1 MRKPAPPLRPRL
13 DELPTRELVAR
24 GAALLSDQ
32 NYKDAIDV
40 YKLLVKREPQAEAGW
55 RDSLATAYLE
65 RARQLAQK
73 AMYREAAVL
82 WENILTLCGQARQPE
97 LYIDWLLRSGQYAKA
112 MRAYASHAA
121 ALSNA
126 GELEALLA
134 ALALAGQKD
143 VLQALPPNA
152 PLRAQLNAAQDALRA
167 YAQGE
172 AEDTVRERLKAISI
186 RSPYR
191 DLRQVLAALLKLETD
206 PTGALAL
213 VERIPPTSPYQDLVE
228 LVRVNAAAN
237 PTRAMLALA
246 PAQRE
251 LAGGLLGLDARQIKL
266 LKDWARLGDDPSD
279 KAKFEFI
286 ATNLALF
293 DREQA
298 RRAGLAL
305 LVAYP
310 QGLKTYSHLFEPLP
324 PFEAQHLKALQ
335 AERAESD
342 LDNILGHW
350 QACVNLLRHETAP
363 NHRLMAALILRHMA
377 ELLHRDKDPWDD
389 GSRLRDCLEQSLR
402 FDPDDRDAYLQL
414 ALLHQ
419 DVGNDKEYHQWVE
432 QAVKQFPN
440 DPLVLLA
447 AVKTATARK
456 AYKKAAGFA
465 ARVLELD
472 PINTKARTVLINAHL
487 AHARK
492 LMRGDKY
499 ALAEKELDSA
509 GQLERDNART
519 GIVEIN
525 RGLLALQQRQR
536 DLGRRWL
543 REGVRL
549 AGSPLLAWAR
559 LAVEALRLKLDPADF
574 QHDAEL
580 GDPRKL
586 SASRADLLAL
596 AQLLNAYREEEVK
609 DLDTVL
615 EDVEKPLQRAIKAL
629 TSEDDLLLIGE
640 SLHQVPHYG
649 LLEYAATRALEV
661 QPDRPLFVYYQIY
674 GRAEGDLDYVKDRDY
689 DRLERAME
697 RATAAKDHRAT
708 TAITRFLSQ
717 SPFSL
722 PFGPRVGGPKSPSMP
737 LPMPIP
743 PKMRREMEEIRKEL
757 ERLPPPLRDRMLDHI
772 LDELPPDDEFPPE
785 IQRALMKMVLLGGGI
800 EDLLDELPDDLPLP
814 FPGGGGGRGKRRR

>member
-1 MRKPAPPLRPRL
+1 MRKPIPQQPRVRL
-13 DELPTRELVAR
+13 EDLPTRELIAR
-24 GAALLSDQ
+24 GVALLSDQ

-40 YKLLVKREPQAEAGW
+40 YKLLLKREPHPDAGW
-55 RDSLATAYLE
+55 RDSLAKVYLE

-73 AMYREAAVL
+73 AMHREAAVL
-82 WENILTLCGQARQPE
+82 WENIPTLCGQTPQPD
-97 LYIDWLLRSGQYAKA
+97 LYLDWLLRSGQYAKA

-121 ALSNA
+121 ALPA
-126 GELEALLA
+126 GGELETLLA
-134 ALALAGQKD
+134 ALALAGQKE
-143 VLQALPPNA
+143 VLQAIPPDA
-152 PLRAQLNAAQDALRA
+152 PLRTHLTAAQAALRA
-167 YAQGE
+167 YTQGE
-172 AEDTVRERLKAISI
+172 AEDAVRERLKAISI

-191 DLRQVLAALLKLETD
+191 DLRQALAALLKLETD

-228 LVRVNAAAN
+228 LVRASAATDPA
-237 PTRAMLALA
+237 RALLALT

-251 LAGGLLGLDARQIKL
+251 LAGLFGLDARQLKL
-266 LKDWARLGDDPSD
+266 LKDWARLGDRPSD

-286 ATNLALF
+286 AANLALF

-298 RRAGLAL
+298 RRACLAL
-305 LVAYP
+305 LLGYP
-310 QGLKTYSHLFEPLP
+310 QGSKTYSNLFGPLP
-324 PFEAQHLKALQ
+324 PFEAQQLKALR
-335 AERAESD
+335 AEREDDD
-342 LDNILGHW
+342 LDRTLRDW
-350 QACVNLLRHETAP
+350 QGCVDLLRHETDP
-363 NHRLMAALILRHMA
+363 DSRLMAALILRHMA
-377 ELLHRDKDPWDD
+377 ELLRKGDDGWDD
-389 GSRLRDCLEQSLR
+389 GEQLRDCLEQSLR
-402 FDPDDRDAYLQL
+402 FDPDDRDVYLQL
-414 ALLHQ
+414 AILYKEV
-419 DVGNDKEYHQWVE
+419 DNDKEYHQWVE
-432 QAVKQFPN
+432 QAVKRFPD

-456 AYKKAAGFA
+456 AHKKAAGFA

-492 LMRGDKY
+492 LMRADKY

-549 AGSPLLAWAR
+549 AGSPLLAWVR
-559 LAVEALRLKLDPADF
+559 LAVETLRLKLEPADF
-574 QHDAEL
+574 QRDADL
-580 GDPRKL
+580 SDPRKL
-586 SASRADLLAL
+586 NASRTDLLAL

-615 EDVEKPLQRAIKAL
+615 EDLEKPLQRTIKAL
-629 TSEDDLLLIGE
+629 TSEDDLLLICE
-640 SLHQVPHYG
+640 SLHQAPHYG

-661 QPDRPLFVYYQIY
+661 QPERSLFVYYQIY
-674 GRAEGDLDYVKDRDY
+674 GRAEGDLDLVKDRDY
-689 DRLERAME
+689 DRLEQAME
-697 RATAAKDHRAT
+697 RATAAKDHRAAT
-708 TAITRFLSQ
+708 SITRFLSQ

-722 PFGPRVGGPKSPSMP
+722 PFAPKGRGPAPMP
-737 LPMPIP
+737 MPIPIP
-743 PKMRREMEEIRKEL
+743 PKMRREIEDMRREL
-757 ERLPPPLRDRMLDHI
+757 ERLPPPLRDRMLDQI

-785 IQRALMKMVLLGGGI
+785 IQRALMKMMLLGGGI
-800 EDLLDELPDDLPLP
+800 EDLLDELPEDLPLP
-814 FPGGGGGRGKRRR
+814 LPGGRGGRGKRRS

>member
-1 MRKPAPPLRPRL
+1 MRKPIPQQPRARL
-13 DELPTRELVAR
+13 EDLPTRELIAR
-24 GAALLSDQ
+24 GVALLSDQ

-40 YKLLVKREPQAEAGW
+40 YKLLLKREPQPEAGW
-55 RDSLATAYLE
+55 RDSLAKVYLE

-73 AMYREAAVL
+73 AMHREAAVL
-82 WENILTLCGQARQPE
+82 WENIPTLCGQTPQPD
-97 LYIDWLLRSGQYAKA
+97 LYLDWLLRSGQYAKA

-121 ALSNA
+121 ALPA
-126 GELEALLA
+126 GGELETLLA
-134 ALALAGQKD
+134 ALALAGQKE
-143 VLQALPPNA
+143 VLQAIPPDA
-152 PLRAQLNAAQDALRA
+152 PLRTHLTAAQAALRA
-167 YAQGE
+167 YTQGE
-172 AEDTVRERLKAISI
+172 AEDAVRERLKAISI

-191 DLRQVLAALLKLETD
+191 DLRQALAALLKLETD

-228 LVRVNAAAN
+228 LVRASAAAD
-237 PTRAMLALA
+237 PARALLALT

-251 LAGGLLGLDARQIKL
+251 LAGLFGLDARQLKL
-266 LKDWARLGDDPSD
+266 LKDWARLGDRPSD

-286 ATNLALF
+286 AANLALF

-298 RRAGLAL
+298 RRACLAL
-305 LVAYP
+305 LLGYP
-310 QGLKTYSHLFEPLP
+310 QGSKTYSNLFGPLP
-324 PFEAQHLKALQ
+324 PFEAQQLKALR
-335 AERAESD
+335 AEREDDD
-342 LDNILGHW
+342 LDRTLRDW
-350 QACVNLLRHETAP
+350 QGCVDLLRHETDLDS
-363 NHRLMAALILRHMA
+363 RLMAALILRHMA
-377 ELLHRDKDPWDD
+377 ELLRKGDDGWDD
-389 GSRLRDCLEQSLR
+389 GEQLRDCLEQSLR
-402 FDPDDRDAYLQL
+402 FDPDDRDVYLQL
-414 ALLHQ
+414 AILYK
-419 DVGNDKEYHQWVE
+419 DVDNDKEYHQWVE
-432 QAVKQFPN
+432 QAVKRFPD

-456 AYKKAAGFA
+456 AHKKAAGFA

-492 LMRGDKY
+492 LMRADKY

-549 AGSPLLAWAR
+549 AGSPLLAWVR
-559 LAVEALRLKLDPADF
+559 LAVETLRLKLEPADF
-574 QHDAEL
+574 QRDADL
-580 GDPRKL
+580 SDPRKL
-586 SASRADLLAL
+586 NASRTDLLAL

-615 EDVEKPLQRAIKAL
+615 EDLEKPLQRTIKAL
-629 TSEDDLLLIGE
+629 TSEDDLLLICE
-640 SLHQVPHYG
+640 SLHQAPHYG

-661 QPDRPLFVYYQIY
+661 QPERSLFVYYQIY
-674 GRAEGDLDYVKDRDY
+674 GRAEGDLDLVKDRDY
-689 DRLERAME
+689 DRLEQAME
-697 RATAAKDHRAT
+697 RATAAKDHRAAT
-708 TAITRFLSQ
+708 SITRFLSQ

-722 PFGPRVGGPKSPSMP
+722 PFAPKGRGPAPMP
-737 LPMPIP
+737 MPIPIP
-743 PKMRREMEEIRKEL
+743 PKMRREIEDMRREL
-757 ERLPPPLRDRMLDHI
+757 ERLPPPLRDRMLDQI

-785 IQRALMKMVLLGGGI
+785 IQRALMKMMLLGGGI
-800 EDLLDELPDDLPLP
+800 EDLLDELPEDLPLP
-814 FPGGGGGRGKRRR
+814 LPGGRGGRGKRRS

>member
-1 MRKPAPPLRPRL
+1 MRKPIPQPRARL
-13 DELPTRELVAR
+13 DDLPTRELIAR
-24 GAALLSDQ
+24 GAALLSAQD
-32 NYKDAIDV
+32 YKDAIDV
-40 YKLLVKREPQAEAGW
+40 YKLLVKREPQTEAGW
-55 RDSLATAYLE
+55 RDSLAIAYLE

-73 AMYREAAVL
+73 AMHREAAVL
-82 WENILTLCGQARQPE
+82 WENIPTLCGQARQPE

-121 ALSNA
+121 TLSTA

-143 VLQALPPNA
+143 VLQAIPPNA
-152 PLRAQLNAAQDALRA
+152 PLRTQLTAAQDALRA
-167 YAQGE
+167 YTQGE
-172 AEDTVRERLKAISI
+172 AEDAVRERLKAISI

-191 DLRQVLAALLKLETD
+191 DLRQALAALLKLETD

-228 LVRVNAAAN
+228 LVRAGAAGDPA
-237 PTRAMLALA
+237 RALLALA
-246 PAQRE
+246 PAPRE
-251 LAGGLLGLDARQIKL
+251 LAGGLIGLDAHQLKL
-266 LKDWARLGDDPSD
+266 LKDWARLGDNPSD
-279 KAKFEFI
+279 KAKFDFI
-286 ATNLALF
+286 VANLALF
-293 DREQA
+293 DREQV
-298 RRAGLAL
+298 RRAGMAL

-310 QGLKTYSHLFEPLP
+310 QGLKTYTSLFGPLP
-324 PFEAQHLKALQ
+324 PFEAQRLKALQ
-335 AERAESD
+335 AERAEDDD
-342 LDNILGHW
+342 LDNTLGHW
-350 QACVNLLRHETAP
+350 QACVNLLRHETDP
-363 NHRLMAALILRHMA
+363 DSRLMAALILRYMV
-377 ELLHRDKDPWDD
+377 ELLHKGDDGWDD

-402 FDPDDRDAYLQL
+402 FDPNDRDTYLQL
-414 ALLHQ
+414 ALLHK
-419 DVGNDKEYHQWVE
+419 DAGNDKEYHHWVE

-456 AYKKAAGFA
+456 AHKKAAGFA

-492 LMRGDKY
+492 LMRSDKY

-519 GIVEIN
+519 GIIEIN

-536 DLGRRWL
+536 DLGQRWL

-549 AGSPLLAWAR
+549 AGSPLLAWVR
-559 LAVEALRLKLDPADF
+559 LAVESLRLKLDPADF
-574 QHDAEL
+574 RRDAEL

-596 AQLLNAYREEEVK
+596 AQLFNAYREEEVK
-609 DLDTVL
+609 NLDTVL
-615 EDVEKPLQRAIKAL
+615 EDLEKPLQRAIKAL
-629 TSEDDLLLIGE
+629 TSEDDLLLICE
-640 SLHQVPHYG
+640 CLHQAPHYG
-649 LLEYAATRALEV
+649 LLEYAANRALEV
-661 QPDRPLFVYYQIY
+661 QPERPLFVYYQIY
-674 GRAEGDLDYVKDRDY
+674 GRAEGDLDQVKDRDY

-697 RATAAKDHRAT
+697 RATAAKDHRAA

-722 PFGPRVGGPKSPSMP
+722 PFGPKGGGSMP
-737 LPMPIP
+737 MPMPMPMP

-757 ERLPPPLRDRMLDHI
+757 ERLPPPLRDRMLDQI

-785 IQRALMKMVLLGGGI
+785 IQRAIMKMMLLGGNI
-800 EDLLDELPDDLPLP
+800 EDLLDELPENLPLP
-814 FPGGGGGRGKRRR
+814 FPGGRGGRGKRRS

>member
-1 MRKPAPPLRPRL
+1 MRKPIPQQPRVRL
-13 DELPTRELVAR
+13 EDLPTRELIAR
-24 GAALLSDQ
+24 GVALLSDQ

-40 YKLLVKREPQAEAGW
+40 YKLLLKREPHPDAGW
-55 RDSLATAYLE
+55 RDSLAKVYLE

-73 AMYREAAVL
+73 AMHREAAVL
-82 WENILTLCGQARQPE
+82 WENIPTLCGQTPQPD
-97 LYIDWLLRSGQYAKA
+97 LYLDWLLRSGQYAKA

-121 ALSNA
+121 ALPA
-126 GELEALLA
+126 GGELETLLA
-134 ALALAGQKD
+134 ALALAGQKE
-143 VLQALPPNA
+143 VLQAIPPDA
-152 PLRAQLNAAQDALRA
+152 PLRTHLTAAQAALRA
-167 YAQGE
+167 YTQGE
-172 AEDTVRERLKAISI
+172 AEDAVRERLKAISI

-191 DLRQVLAALLKLETD
+191 DLRQALAALLKLETD

-228 LVRVNAAAN
+228 LVRASAAAD
-237 PTRAMLALA
+237 PARALLALT

-251 LAGGLLGLDARQIKL
+251 LAGLFGLDARQLKL
-266 LKDWARLGDDPSD
+266 LKDWARLGDRPSD

-286 ATNLALF
+286 AANLALF

-298 RRAGLAL
+298 RRACLAL
-305 LVAYP
+305 LLGYP
-310 QGLKTYSHLFEPLP
+310 QGSKTYSNLFGPLP
-324 PFEAQHLKALQ
+324 PFEAQQLKALR
-335 AERAESD
+335 AEREDDD
-342 LDNILGHW
+342 LDRTLRDW
-350 QACVNLLRHETAP
+350 QGCVDLLRHETDP
-363 NHRLMAALILRHMA
+363 DSRLMAALILRHMA
-377 ELLHRDKDPWDD
+377 ELLRKGDDGWDD
-389 GSRLRDCLEQSLR
+389 GEQLRDCLEQSLR
-402 FDPDDRDAYLQL
+402 FDPDDRDVYLQL
-414 ALLHQ
+414 AILYKEV
-419 DVGNDKEYHQWVE
+419 DNDKEYHQWVE
-432 QAVKQFPN
+432 QAVKRFPD

-456 AYKKAAGFA
+456 AHKKAAGFA

-492 LMRGDKY
+492 LMRADKY

-549 AGSPLLAWAR
+549 AGSPLLAWVR
-559 LAVEALRLKLDPADF
+559 LAVETLRLKLEPADF
-574 QHDAEL
+574 QRDADL
-580 GDPRKL
+580 SDPRKL
-586 SASRADLLAL
+586 NASRTDLLAL

-615 EDVEKPLQRAIKAL
+615 EDLEKPLQRTIKAL
-629 TSEDDLLLIGE
+629 TSEDDLLLICE
-640 SLHQVPHYG
+640 SLHQAPHYG

-661 QPDRPLFVYYQIY
+661 QPERSLFVYYQIY
-674 GRAEGDLDYVKDRDY
+674 GRAEGDLDLVKDRDY
-689 DRLERAME
+689 DRLEQAME
-697 RATAAKDHRAT
+697 RATAAKDHRAAT
-708 TAITRFLSQ
+708 SITRFLSQ

-722 PFGPRVGGPKSPSMP
+722 PFAPKGRGPAPMP
-737 LPMPIP
+737 MPIPIP
-743 PKMRREMEEIRKEL
+743 PKMRREIEDMRREL
-757 ERLPPPLRDRMLDHI
+757 ERLPPPLRDRMLDQI

-785 IQRALMKMVLLGGGI
+785 IQRALMKMMLLGGGI
-800 EDLLDELPDDLPLP
+800 EDLLDELPEDLPLP
-814 FPGGGGGRGKRRR
+814 LPGGRGGRGKRRS

>member
-1 MRKPAPPLRPRL
+1 MRKPIPQQPRVRL
-13 DELPTRELVAR
+13 EDLPTRELIAR
-24 GAALLSDQ
+24 GVALLSDQ

-40 YKLLVKREPQAEAGW
+40 YKLLLKREPQPEAGW
-55 RDSLATAYLE
+55 RDSLAKVYLE

-73 AMYREAAVL
+73 AMHREAAVL
-82 WENILTLCGQARQPE
+82 WENIPTLCGQTPQPD
-97 LYIDWLLRSGQYAKA
+97 LYLDWLLRSGQYAKA

-121 ALSNA
+121 ALPA
-126 GELEALLA
+126 GGELETLLA
-134 ALALAGQKD
+134 ALALAGQKE
-143 VLQALPPNA
+143 VLQAIPPDA
-152 PLRAQLNAAQDALRA
+152 PLRTHLTAAQAALRA
-167 YAQGE
+167 YTQGE
-172 AEDTVRERLKAISI
+172 AEDAVRERLKAISI

-191 DLRQVLAALLKLETD
+191 DLRQALAALLKLETD

-228 LVRVNAAAN
+228 LVRASAAAD
-237 PTRAMLALA
+237 PARALLALT

-251 LAGGLLGLDARQIKL
+251 LAGLFGLDARQLKL
-266 LKDWARLGDDPSD
+266 LKDWARLGDRPSD

-286 ATNLALF
+286 AANLALF

-298 RRAGLAL
+298 RRACLAL
-305 LVAYP
+305 LLGYP
-310 QGLKTYSHLFEPLP
+310 QGSKTYSNLFGPLP
-324 PFEAQHLKALQ
+324 PFEAQQLKALR
-335 AERAESD
+335 AEREDDD
-342 LDNILGHW
+342 LDRTLRDW
-350 QACVNLLRHETAP
+350 QGCVDLLRHETDP
-363 NHRLMAALILRHMA
+363 DSRLMAALILRHMA
-377 ELLHRDKDPWDD
+377 ELLRKGDDGWDD
-389 GSRLRDCLEQSLR
+389 GEQLRDCLEQSLR
-402 FDPDDRDAYLQL
+402 FDPDDRDVYLQL
-414 ALLHQ
+414 AILYKEV
-419 DVGNDKEYHQWVE
+419 DNDKEYHQWVE
-432 QAVKQFPN
+432 QAVKRFPD

-456 AYKKAAGFA
+456 AHKKAAGFA

-492 LMRGDKY
+492 LMRADKY

-549 AGSPLLAWAR
+549 AGSPLLAWVR
-559 LAVEALRLKLDPADF
+559 LAVETLRLKLEPADF
-574 QHDAEL
+574 QRDADL
-580 GDPRKL
+580 SDPRKL
-586 SASRADLLAL
+586 NASRTDLLAL

-615 EDVEKPLQRAIKAL
+615 EDLEKPLQRTIKAL
-629 TSEDDLLLIGE
+629 TSEDDLLLICE
-640 SLHQVPHYG
+640 SLHQAPHYG

-661 QPDRPLFVYYQIY
+661 QPERSLFVYYQIY
-674 GRAEGDLDYVKDRDY
+674 GRAEGDLDLVKDRDY
-689 DRLERAME
+689 DRLEQAME
-697 RATAAKDHRAT
+697 RATAAKDHRAAT
-708 TAITRFLSQ
+708 SITRFLSQ

-722 PFGPRVGGPKSPSMP
+722 PFAPKGRGPAPMP
-737 LPMPIP
+737 MPIPIP
-743 PKMRREMEEIRKEL
+743 PKMRREIEDMRREL
-757 ERLPPPLRDRMLDHI
+757 ERLPPALRDRMLDQI

-785 IQRALMKMVLLGGGI
+785 IQRALMKMMLLGGGI
-800 EDLLDELPDDLPLP
+800 EDLLDELPEDLPLP
-814 FPGGGGGRGKRRR
+814 LPGGRGGRGKRRS

>member
-1 MRKPAPPLRPRL
+1 MRKPIPQQPRVRL
-13 DELPTRELVAR
+13 EDLPTRELIAR
-24 GAALLSDQ
+24 GVALLSDQ

-40 YKLLVKREPQAEAGW
+40 YKLLLKREPQPEAGW
-55 RDSLATAYLE
+55 RDSLAKVYLE

-73 AMYREAAVL
+73 AMHREAAVL
-82 WENILTLCGQARQPE
+82 WENIPTLCGQTPQPD
-97 LYIDWLLRSGQYAKA
+97 LYLDWLLRSGQYAKA

-121 ALSNA
+121 ALPA
-126 GELEALLA
+126 GGELETLLA
-134 ALALAGQKD
+134 ALALAGQKE
-143 VLQALPPNA
+143 VLQAIPPDA
-152 PLRAQLNAAQDALRA
+152 PLRTHLTAAQAALRA
-167 YAQGE
+167 YTQGE
-172 AEDTVRERLKAISI
+172 AEDAVRERLKAISI

-191 DLRQVLAALLKLETD
+191 DLRQALAALLKLETD

-228 LVRVNAAAN
+228 LVRASAATDPA
-237 PTRAMLALA
+237 RALLALT

-251 LAGGLLGLDARQIKL
+251 LAGLFGLDARQLKL
-266 LKDWARLGDDPSD
+266 LKDWARLGDHPSD

-286 ATNLALF
+286 AANLALF

-298 RRAGLAL
+298 RRACLAL
-305 LVAYP
+305 LLGYP
-310 QGLKTYSHLFEPLP
+310 QGSKTYSNLFGPLP
-324 PFEAQHLKALQ
+324 PFEAQQLKALR
-335 AERAESD
+335 AEREDDD
-342 LDNILGHW
+342 LDRTLRDW
-350 QACVNLLRHETAP
+350 QGCVDLLRHETDP
-363 NHRLMAALILRHMA
+363 DSRLMAALILRHMA
-377 ELLHRDKDPWDD
+377 ELLRKGDDGWDD
-389 GSRLRDCLEQSLR
+389 GEQLRDCLEQSLR
-402 FDPDDRDAYLQL
+402 FDPDDRDVYLQL
-414 ALLHQ
+414 AILYKEV
-419 DVGNDKEYHQWVE
+419 DNDKEYHQWVE
-432 QAVKQFPN
+432 QAVKRFPD

-456 AYKKAAGFA
+456 AHKKAAGFA

-492 LMRGDKY
+492 LMRADKY

-549 AGSPLLAWAR
+549 AGSPLLAWVR
-559 LAVEALRLKLDPADF
+559 LAVETLRLKLEPADF
-574 QHDAEL
+574 QRDADL
-580 GDPRKL
+580 SDPRKL
-586 SASRADLLAL
+586 NASRTDLLAL

-615 EDVEKPLQRAIKAL
+615 EDLEKPLQRTIKAL
-629 TSEDDLLLIGE
+629 TSEDDLLLICE
-640 SLHQVPHYG
+640 SLHQAPHYG

-661 QPDRPLFVYYQIY
+661 QPERSLFVYYQIY
-674 GRAEGDLDYVKDRDY
+674 GRAEGDLDLVKDRDY
-689 DRLERAME
+689 DRLEQAME
-697 RATAAKDHRAT
+697 RATAAKDHRAAT
-708 TAITRFLSQ
+708 SITRFLSQ

-722 PFGPRVGGPKSPSMP
+722 PFAPKGRGPAPMP
-737 LPMPIP
+737 MPIPIP
-743 PKMRREMEEIRKEL
+743 PKMRREIEDMRREL
-757 ERLPPPLRDRMLDHI
+757 ERLPPPLRDRMLDQI

-785 IQRALMKMVLLGGGI
+785 IQRALMKMMLLGGGI
-800 EDLLDELPDDLPLP
+800 EDLLDELPEDLPLP
-814 FPGGGGGRGKRRR
+814 LPGGRGGRGKRRS

>member
-1 MRKPAPPLRPRL
+1 MRKPIPQQPRARL
-13 DELPTRELVAR
+13 EDLPTRELIAR
-24 GAALLSDQ
+24 GVALLSDQ

-40 YKLLVKREPQAEAGW
+40 YKLLLKREPQPEAGW
-55 RDSLATAYLE
+55 RDSLAKVYLE

-73 AMYREAAVL
+73 AMHREAAVL
-82 WENILTLCGQARQPE
+82 WENIPTLCGQTPQPD
-97 LYIDWLLRSGQYAKA
+97 LYLDWLLRSGQYAKA

-121 ALSNA
+121 ALPA
-126 GELEALLA
+126 GGELETLLA
-134 ALALAGQKD
+134 ALALAGQKE
-143 VLQALPPNA
+143 VLQAIPPDA
-152 PLRAQLNAAQDALRA
+152 PLRTHLTAAQAALRA
-167 YAQGE
+167 YTQGE
-172 AEDTVRERLKAISI
+172 AEDAVRERLKAISI

-191 DLRQVLAALLKLETD
+191 DLRQALAALLKLETD

-228 LVRVNAAAN
+228 LVRASAAAD
-237 PTRAMLALA
+237 PARALLALT

-251 LAGGLLGLDARQIKL
+251 LAGLFGLDARQLKL
-266 LKDWARLGDDPSD
+266 LKDWARLGDRPSD

-286 ATNLALF
+286 AANLALF

-298 RRAGLAL
+298 RRACLAL
-305 LVAYP
+305 LLGYP
-310 QGLKTYSHLFEPLP
+310 QGSKTYSNLFGPLP
-324 PFEAQHLKALQ
+324 PFEAQQLKALR
-335 AERAESD
+335 AEREDDD
-342 LDNILGHW
+342 LDRTLRDW
-350 QACVNLLRHETAP
+350 QGCVDLLRHETDP
-363 NHRLMAALILRHMA
+363 DSRLMAALILRHMA
-377 ELLHRDKDPWDD
+377 ELLRKGDDGWDD
-389 GSRLRDCLEQSLR
+389 GEQLRDCLEQSLR

-414 ALLHQ
+414 AILYKEV
-419 DVGNDKEYHQWVE
+419 DNDKEYHQWVE
-432 QAVKQFPN
+432 QAVKRFPD

-456 AYKKAAGFA
+456 AHKKAAGFA

-492 LMRGDKY
+492 LMRADKY

-549 AGSPLLAWAR
+549 AGSPLLAWVR
-559 LAVEALRLKLDPADF
+559 LAVETLRLKLEPADF
-574 QHDAEL
+574 QRDADL
-580 GDPRKL
+580 SDPRKL
-586 SASRADLLAL
+586 NASRTDLLAL

-615 EDVEKPLQRAIKAL
+615 EDLEKPLQRTIKAL
-629 TSEDDLLLIGE
+629 TSEDDLLLICE
-640 SLHQVPHYG
+640 SLHQAPHYG

-661 QPDRPLFVYYQIY
+661 QPERSLFVYYQIY
-674 GRAEGDLDYVKDRDY
+674 GRAEGDLDLVKDRDY
-689 DRLERAME
+689 DRLEQAME
-697 RATAAKDHRAT
+697 RATAAKDHRAAT
-708 TAITRFLSQ
+708 SITRFLSQ

-722 PFGPRVGGPKSPSMP
+722 PFAPKGRGPAPMP
-737 LPMPIP
+737 MPIPIP
-743 PKMRREMEEIRKEL
+743 PKMRREIEDMRREL
-757 ERLPPPLRDRMLDHI
+757 ERLPPPLRDRMLDQI

-785 IQRALMKMVLLGGGI
+785 IQRALMKMMLLGGGI
-800 EDLLDELPDDLPLP
+800 EDLLDELPEDLPLP
-814 FPGGGGGRGKRRR
+814 LPGGRGGRGKRRS

>member
-1 MRKPAPPLRPRL
+1 MRKPIPQPRARL
-13 DELPTRELVAR
+13 DDLPTRELIAR
-24 GAALLSDQ
+24 GAALLSAQD
-32 NYKDAIDV
+32 YKDAIDV
-40 YKLLVKREPQAEAGW
+40 YKLLVKREPQTEAGW
-55 RDSLATAYLE
+55 RDSLAIAYLE

-73 AMYREAAVL
+73 AMHREAAVL
-82 WENILTLCGQARQPE
+82 WENIPMLCGQARQPE

-121 ALSNA
+121 TLSTA

-143 VLQALPPNA
+143 VLQAIPPNA
-152 PLRAQLNAAQDALRA
+152 PLRTQLTAAQDALRA
-167 YAQGE
+167 YSQGE
-172 AEDTVRERLKAISI
+172 AEDAVRERLKAISI

-191 DLRQVLAALLKLETD
+191 DLRQALAALLKLETD

-228 LVRVNAAAN
+228 LVRAGAAGDPA
-237 PTRAMLALA
+237 RALLALA

-251 LAGGLLGLDARQIKL
+251 LAGGLLGLDARQLKL
-266 LKDWARLGDDPSD
+266 LKDWARLGDRPSD

-286 ATNLALF
+286 AANLALF

-298 RRAGLAL
+298 RRACLAL
-305 LVAYP
+305 LLGYP
-310 QGLKTYSHLFEPLP
+310 QGSKTYSNLFGPLP
-324 PFEAQHLKALQ
+324 PFEAQQLKALR
-335 AERAESD
+335 AEREDDD
-342 LDNILGHW
+342 LDRTLRDW
-350 QACVNLLRHETAP
+350 QGCVDLLRHETDP
-363 NHRLMAALILRHMA
+363 DSRLMAALILRHMA
-377 ELLHRDKDPWDD
+377 ELLRKGDDGWDD
-389 GSRLRDCLEQSLR
+389 GEQLRDCLEQSLR
-402 FDPDDRDAYLQL
+402 FDPDDRDVYLQL
-414 ALLHQ
+414 AILYKEV
-419 DVGNDKEYHQWVE
+419 DNDKEYHQWVE
-432 QAVKQFPN
+432 QAVKRFPD

-456 AYKKAAGFA
+456 AHKKAAGFA

-492 LMRGDKY
+492 LMRADKY

-549 AGSPLLAWAR
+549 AGSPLLAWVR
-559 LAVEALRLKLDPADF
+559 LAVETLRLKLEPADF
-574 QHDAEL
+574 QRDADL
-580 GDPRKL
+580 SDPRKL
-586 SASRADLLAL
+586 NASRTDLLAL

-615 EDVEKPLQRAIKAL
+615 EDLEKPLQRTIKAL
-629 TSEDDLLLIGE
+629 TSEDDLLLICE
-640 SLHQVPHYG
+640 SLHQAPHYG
-649 LLEYAATRALEV
+649 LLQYAATRALEV
-661 QPDRPLFVYYQIY
+661 QPERSLFVYYQIY
-674 GRAEGDLDYVKDRDY
+674 GRAEGDLDLVKDRDY
-689 DRLERAME
+689 DRLEQAME
-697 RATAAKDHRAT
+697 RATAAKDHRAAT
-708 TAITRFLSQ
+708 SITRFLSQ

-722 PFGPRVGGPKSPSMP
+722 PFAPKGRGPAPMP
-737 LPMPIP
+737 MPIPIP
-743 PKMRREMEEIRKEL
+743 PKMRREIEDMRREL
-757 ERLPPPLRDRMLDHI
+757 ERLPPPLRDRMLDQI
-772 LDELPPDDEFPPE
+772 LDELPPDDEFPPGV
-785 IQRALMKMVLLGGGI
+785 QRALMKMMLLGGGI
-800 EDLLDELPDDLPLP
+800 EDLLDELPEDLPLP
-814 FPGGGGGRGKRRR
+814 LPGGRGGRGKRRS

>member
-1 MRKPAPPLRPRL
+1 MRKPIPQQPRVRL
-13 DELPTRELVAR
+13 EDLPTRELIAR
-24 GAALLSDQ
+24 GVALLSDQ

-40 YKLLVKREPQAEAGW
+40 YKLLLKREPQPEAGW
-55 RDSLATAYLE
+55 RDSLAKVYLE

-73 AMYREAAVL
+73 AMHREAAVL
-82 WENILTLCGQARQPE
+82 WENIPTLCGQTPQPD
-97 LYIDWLLRSGQYAKA
+97 LYLDWLLRSGQYAKA
-112 MRAYASHAA
+112 MRAYANHAA
-121 ALSNA
+121 ALPA
-126 GELEALLA
+126 GGELETLLA
-134 ALALAGQKD
+134 ALALAGQKE
-143 VLQALPPNA
+143 VLQAIPPDA
-152 PLRAQLNAAQDALRA
+152 PLRTHLTAAQAALRA
-167 YAQGE
+167 YTQGE
-172 AEDTVRERLKAISI
+172 AEDAVRERLKAISI

-191 DLRQVLAALLKLETD
+191 DLRQALAALLKLETD

-228 LVRVNAAAN
+228 LVRASAATDPA
-237 PTRAMLALA
+237 RALLALT

-251 LAGGLLGLDARQIKL
+251 LAGLFGLDARQLKL
-266 LKDWARLGDDPSD
+266 LKDWARLGDRPSD

-286 ATNLALF
+286 AANLALF

-298 RRAGLAL
+298 RRACLAL
-305 LVAYP
+305 LLGYP
-310 QGLKTYSHLFEPLP
+310 QGSKTYSNLFGPLP
-324 PFEAQHLKALQ
+324 PFEAQQLKALR
-335 AERAESD
+335 AEREDDD
-342 LDNILGHW
+342 LDRTLRDW
-350 QACVNLLRHETAP
+350 QGCVDLLRHETDP
-363 NHRLMAALILRHMA
+363 DSRLMAALILRHMA
-377 ELLHRDKDPWDD
+377 ELLRKGDDGWDD
-389 GSRLRDCLEQSLR
+389 GEQLRDCLEQSLR

-414 ALLHQ
+414 AILYKEV
-419 DVGNDKEYHQWVE
+419 DNDKEYHQWVE
-432 QAVKQFPN
+432 QAVKRFPD

-456 AYKKAAGFA
+456 AHKKAAGFA

-492 LMRGDKY
+492 LMRADKY

-549 AGSPLLAWAR
+549 AGSPLLAWVR
-559 LAVEALRLKLDPADF
+559 LAVETLRLKLEPADF
-574 QHDAEL
+574 QRDADL
-580 GDPRKL
+580 SDPRKL
-586 SASRADLLAL
+586 NASRADLLAL

-615 EDVEKPLQRAIKAL
+615 EDLEKPLQRTIKAL
-629 TSEDDLLLIGE
+629 TSEDDLLLICE
-640 SLHQVPHYG
+640 SLHQAPHYG

-661 QPDRPLFVYYQIY
+661 QPERSLFVYYQIY
-674 GRAEGDLDYVKDRDY
+674 GRAEGDLDLVKDRDY
-689 DRLERAME
+689 DRLEQAME
-697 RATAAKDHRAT
+697 RATAAKDHRAAT
-708 TAITRFLSQ
+708 SITRFLSQ

-722 PFGPRVGGPKSPSMP
+722 PFAPKGRGPAPMP
-737 LPMPIP
+737 MPIPIP
-743 PKMRREMEEIRKEL
+743 PKMRREIEDMRREL
-757 ERLPPPLRDRMLDHI
+757 ERLPPPLRDRMLDQI

-785 IQRALMKMVLLGGGI
+785 IQRALMKMMLLGGGI
-800 EDLLDELPDDLPLP
+800 EDLLDELPEDLPLP
-814 FPGGGGGRGKRRR
+814 LPGGRGGRGKRRS

>member
-1 MRKPAPPLRPRL
+1 MRKPIPQQPRVRL
-13 DELPTRELVAR
+13 EDLPTRELIDR
-24 GAALLSDQ
+24 GVALLSDQ

-40 YKLLVKREPQAEAGW
+40 YKLLLKREPQPEAGW
-55 RDSLATAYLE
+55 RDSLAKVYLE

-73 AMYREAAVL
+73 AMHREAAVL
-82 WENILTLCGQARQPE
+82 WENIPTLCGQTPQPD
-97 LYIDWLLRSGQYAKA
+97 LYLDWLLRSGQYAKA

-121 ALSNA
+121 ALPA
-126 GELEALLA
+126 GGELETLLA
-134 ALALAGQKD
+134 ALALAGQKE
-143 VLQALPPNA
+143 VLQAIPPDA
-152 PLRAQLNAAQDALRA
+152 PLRTHLTAAQAALRA
-167 YAQGE
+167 YTQGE
-172 AEDTVRERLKAISI
+172 AEDAVRERLKAISI

-191 DLRQVLAALLKLETD
+191 DLRQALAALLKLETD

-228 LVRVNAAAN
+228 LVRASAAAD
-237 PTRAMLALA
+237 PARALLALT

-251 LAGGLLGLDARQIKL
+251 LAGLFGLDARQLKL
-266 LKDWARLGDDPSD
+266 LKDWARLGDRPSD

-286 ATNLALF
+286 AANLALF

-298 RRAGLAL
+298 RRACLAL
-305 LVAYP
+305 LLGYP
-310 QGLKTYSHLFEPLP
+310 QGSKTYSNLFGPLP
-324 PFEAQHLKALQ
+324 PFEAQQLKALR
-335 AERAESD
+335 AEREDDD
-342 LDNILGHW
+342 LDRTLRDW
-350 QACVNLLRHETAP
+350 QGCVDLLRHETDP
-363 NHRLMAALILRHMA
+363 DSRLMAALILRHMA
-377 ELLHRDKDPWDD
+377 ELLRKGDDGWDD
-389 GSRLRDCLEQSLR
+389 GEQLRDCLEQSLR
-402 FDPDDRDAYLQL
+402 FDPDDRDVYLQL
-414 ALLHQ
+414 AILYKEV
-419 DVGNDKEYHQWVE
+419 DNDKEYHQWVE
-432 QAVKQFPN
+432 QAVKRFPD

-456 AYKKAAGFA
+456 AHKKAAGFA

-492 LMRGDKY
+492 LMRADKY

-549 AGSPLLAWAR
+549 AGSPLLAWVR
-559 LAVEALRLKLDPADF
+559 LAVETLRLKLEPADF
-574 QHDAEL
+574 QRDADL
-580 GDPRKL
+580 SDPRKL
-586 SASRADLLAL
+586 NASRTDLLAL

-615 EDVEKPLQRAIKAL
+615 EDLEKPLQRTIKAL
-629 TSEDDLLLIGE
+629 TSEDDLLLICE
-640 SLHQVPHYG
+640 SLHQAPHYG

-661 QPDRPLFVYYQIY
+661 QPERSLFVYYQIY
-674 GRAEGDLDYVKDRDY
+674 GRAEGDLDLVKDRDY
-689 DRLERAME
+689 DRLEQAME
-697 RATAAKDHRAT
+697 RATAAKDHRAAT
-708 TAITRFLSQ
+708 SITRFLSQ

-722 PFGPRVGGPKSPSMP
+722 PFAPKGRGPAPMP
-737 LPMPIP
+737 MPIPIP
-743 PKMRREMEEIRKEL
+743 PKMRREIEDMRREL
-757 ERLPPPLRDRMLDHI
+757 ERLPPPLRDRMLDQI

-785 IQRALMKMVLLGGGI
+785 IQRALMKMMLLGGGI
-800 EDLLDELPDDLPLP
+800 EDLLDELPEDLPLP
-814 FPGGGGGRGKRRR
+814 LPGGRGGRGKRRS